1 MPTFDQRQP
10 SKDRRTPSNQTLV
23 QAMIASESPESFK
36 YELYKVLA
44 GEAWSLMNMEMSFDE
59 NASTEDML
67 EAGTQLKNDKASE
80 FGINCVNAISS
91 FIDGYVGAVVEST
104 IQAKILAGELM
115 SGVPGGAGGAGGNG
129 DGTGNVGGAV

>member
-23 QAMIASESPESFK
+23 QAMISSESPEIFK

-44 GEAWSLMNMEMSFDE
+44 GEAWSLMNMEMSFSED
-59 NASTEDML
+59 ASIEDML

-80 FGINCVNAISS
+80 FGLNCVNAISS

-115 SGVPGGAGGAGGNG
+115 SGVPGGYSGSGNE
-129 DGTGNVGGAV
+129 TGNVGGVV

>member
-44 GEAWSLMNMEMSFDE
+44 GEAWSLMNMEMSFDKD
-59 NASTEDML
+59 ASTEDML

-91 FIDGYVGAVVEST
+91 FIDGYVSTVVEST

-115 SGVPGGAGGAGGNG
+115 SGVPGGSSGSGNETSNTGG
-129 DGTGNVGGAV
+129 TV